1 MKIISKTGDLLCC
14 PLRRLLDV
22 LLSTPVSRLSGL
34 PRISSRFENNLQR
47 WLLKQ
52 AGFTVIEIVLA
63 VTTLAVALPPL
74 LHLFSETAVTGAEA
88 AILPTANLLGNE
100 LMEEIKSR
108 KFDELS
114 AKAASGNWSTTLGT
128 DAGEAGNKTLFE
140 DVDDFNGWA
149 QGFGASYP
157 NYTASVS
164 VDYVASNNLNTT
176 LVIPSPTPNNWTPS
190 YKRIVVSVSNPGIAA
205 PIQLVTIVTEV
216 QSL

>member
-1 MKIISKTGDLLCC
+1 MKDFFKKWQ
-14 PLRRLLDV
+14 
-22 LLSTPVSRLSGL
+22 
-34 PRISSRFENNLQR
+34 E
-47 WLLKQ
+47 
-52 AGFTVIEIVLA
+52 GFTIIEIVLA

-74 LHLFSETAVTGAEA
+74 LHLFAETSVTGAKA
-88 AILPTANLLGNE
+88 AILPTANLLANE

-114 AKAASGNWSTTLGT
+114 AKSASGNWSTTLGT
-128 DAGEAGNKTLFE
+128 DAGEVGNKALFD
-140 DVDDFNGWA
+140 DVDDFNGWT

-164 VDYVASNNLNTT
+164 VAYVASSNLNSP

-190 YKRIVVSVSNPGIAA
+190 YKRIVVSVSNPGISA
-205 PIQLVTIVTEV
+205 PIQLVTLVTEV